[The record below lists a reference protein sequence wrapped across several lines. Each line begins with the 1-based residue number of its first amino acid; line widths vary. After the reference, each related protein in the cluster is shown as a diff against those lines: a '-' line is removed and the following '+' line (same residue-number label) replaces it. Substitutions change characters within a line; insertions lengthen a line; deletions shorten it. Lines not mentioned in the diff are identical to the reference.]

1 MEGVKVNTDNRDAI
15 RDKAASIGLCNGAWL
30 HTSALMKRIIKRFKS
45 KTTVPVIRLNGVIGG
60 GSRLG
65 GPGLN
70 DAALAPVIERAFKKG
85 KPKAVALV
93 INSPGGSPVQSALI
107 AARIR
112 RLADEKKFKVYAFC
126 EDVAASGGYWLA
138 TCADEIYV
146 DGNSI
151 IGSIGVISASFGF
164 SELMERQGVERRVYT
179 AGEDKSMLDPFRP
192 SKEEDVERL
201 KALQKVIHDNFI
213 AQVTSSRGEK
223 LTDTNL
229 FTGDI
234 WVGAQA
240 VENGLVDGLG
250 HLVPKMK
257 ELFGDDV
264 RLPLHGQKR
273 SLLSRFGAASVIS
286 DVEER
291 LNWSRFGL

>member
-1 MEGVKVNTDNRDAI
+1 
-15 RDKAASIGLCNGAWL
+15 
-30 HTSALMKRIIKRFKS
+30 MKQIIKRFKS
-45 KTTVPVIRLNGVIGG
+45 KPTVSVIRLNGVIGG

-65 GPGLN
+65 GAGLN
-70 DAALAPVIERAFKKG
+70 DAAMAPVIERAFHKG
-85 KPKAVALV
+85 KPKALALV

-112 RLADEKKFKVYAFC
+112 RLADEKDIKVYAFC

-146 DGNSI
+146 DGSSI

-164 SELMERQGVERRVYT
+164 AELMERQGVERRVYT

-192 SKEEDVERL
+192 AKDEDIERV
-201 KALQKVIHDNFI
+201 KTLQKVIHDNFI
-213 AQVTSSRGEK
+213 HQVTSRRGGRLADK
-223 LTDTNL
+223 NL

-234 WVGAQA
+234 WVGAKA
-240 VENGLVDGLG
+240 VENGLVDGIG

-264 RLPLHGQKR
+264 RLSVHGPKR
-273 SLLSRFGAASVIS
+273 SIFAQRGAASVIS
-286 DVEER
+286 HVEHR
-291 LNWSRFGL
+291 LNSSRIGL